1 MKGYEI
7 KYTKEYSAEQTTAWA
22 VGTLRVIR
30 GGKKQQRQVRRR
42 VGGRMKIGRTRADEM
57 RRGKETMGWIRMT
70 VDEQMSVGRSGRT
83 GKSWDEWMRGGRST
97 LGQGLVYQSGPSLLL
112 PDVSYLTCWA
122 IGVTSHLL
130 FWCVLFPNY
139 PGNYFG
145 PESILKSHCWTIS
158 ILASAIMVV
167 FFWGGGVVLTWL
179 WPFHFSICS
188 LANLVPRC
196 CTFDLKRPGVKRFSR
211 WNVNK
216 SFCVTEFRVF
226 TWLLNDIQ
234 GPSFVLSPYC
244 C

>member
-1 MKGYEI
+1 MKGFEI

-30 GGKKQQRQVRRR
+30 GAKKLQRQVRRR

-70 VDEQMSVGRSGRT
+70 MDEQMSVGRSGRT
-83 GKSWDEWMRGGRST
+83 GKSWDGWMRGEERRST
-97 LGQGLVYQSGPSLLL
+97 LGQGLVYQSRPSLLL

-122 IGVTSHLL
+122 NGVTSHLP

-145 PESILKSHCWTIS
+145 PEKSLLNNFDSGFSHNGCF
-158 ILASAIMVV
+158 L
-167 FFWGGGVVLTWL
+167 FFGGG
-179 WPFHFSICS
+179 HFSICS

-196 CTFDLKRPGVKRFSR
+196 CTFDLKWPGVKRFSR

-216 SFCVTEFRVF
+216 TFCVTEFRVF